1 MTDREIKE
9 ALREAY
15 SCPETDREKRF
26 LRMHQRRSLHLGAI
40 LKMELRYMGV
50 RSLFTG
56 IVLCL
61 LLLGAVKS
69 GDIDTV
75 WTISAFLPVGA
86 FVPMALLRR
95 SERFGM
101 QELEAASRFSLRF
114 VRLVRMLILGLASLI
129 LLLSVSLILKTN
141 LGIGGTELL
150 LVAFFPYLSSVLG
163 GLMVTRVWHRQENL
177 LGIGAVCTLCG
188 LLPHLI
194 REWNLPDGMYLMLFA
209 ALILALARESTLF
222 VKESEN
228 VIWNLC

>member
-1 MTDREIKE
+1 MTDREIKTM
-9 ALREAY
+9 LRQVY
-15 SCPETDREKRF
+15 SCPETDQEKRF
-26 LRMHQRRSLHLGAI
+26 LRMYQRRSLRLSTI
-40 LKMELRYMGV
+40 LKIELRYMGLW
-50 RSLFTG
+50 SFLTG

-61 LLLGAVKS
+61 LLLAAVKS
-69 GDIDTV
+69 GEMDTV

-86 FVPMALLRR
+86 FVPMVLLRR

-129 LLLSVSLILKTN
+129 LLLAVSLILNTN

-150 LVAFFPYLSSVLG
+150 LMAFFPYLSSVLG
-163 GLMVTRVWHRQENL
+163 GLIFTRVWHRQENL

-194 REWNLPDGMYLMLFA
+194 REWNLPDGLYLLLFA
-209 ALILALARESTLF
+209 VLTLALVRESTLF
-222 VKESEN
+222 IKESEK

>member
-1 MTDREIKE
+1 MTDSEIKE

-15 SCPETDREKRF
+15 SCSETDREKRF
-26 LRMHQRRSLHLGAI
+26 LRMYQRRSLRLSTI
-40 LKMELRYMGV
+40 LKIELRYMGLW
-50 RSLFTG
+50 SFLTG

-75 WTISAFLPVGA
+75 WTFSAFLPAGA
-86 FVPMALLRR
+86 FAPMVLLRR
-95 SERFGM
+95 SERFDM
-101 QELEAASRFSLRF
+101 QELEAVSRFSLRF

-129 LLLSVSLILKTN
+129 LLFAVSLILKKN
-141 LGIGGTELL
+141 LAICGTELL
-150 LVAFFPYLSSVLG
+150 LMAFFPYLGSVLG
-163 GLMVTRVWHRQENL
+163 GLILTRVWHRQENL

-194 REWNLPDGMYLMLFA
+194 REWNLPDGMHLMLFA
-209 ALILALARESTLF
+209 ALILALVRESTLF
-222 VKESEN
+222 VKESEY